1 MYKVYK
7 IVNKVNG
14 KYYIGMTKQ
23 TLIKRF
29 SQHKQ
34 NAKMGKNTYLYNA
47 IRKYGNDNFEIELLL
62 ECSNKEECC
71 NLEIE
76 YISKNKNGYNLA
88 PGGEGGFIVQ
98 DIKSW
103 KCKLKESRKDKT
115 PFLGKTHSEEAKKK
129 CSEASKLYWGS
140 QQTYSW
146 EDIKEYSYK
155 EAKEKFGISTTHY
168 YRLKNKSEEKPLSR
182 SDAAKKGWEIKK
194 LNQQQFESNEL
205 K

>member
-88 PGGEGGFIVQ
+88 PGGEGGFVVQ

-129 CSEASKLYWGS
+129 CSEASKLYWDS

-146 EDIKEYSYK
+146 EDIKKYSYK

>member
-88 PGGEGGFIVQ
+88 PGGEGGFVVQ

-146 EDIKEYSYK
+146 EDIKKYSYK

>member
-76 YISKNKNGYNLA
+76 YSSKNKNGYNLA
-88 PGGEGGFIVQ
+88 PGGEGGFVVQ

>member
-34 NAKMGKNTYLYNA
+34 NAKIGKNTYLYNA

-71 NLEIE
+71 VLEIE

-88 PGGEGGFIVQ
+88 PGGEGGFVVQ
-98 DIKSW
+98 DIESW

-115 PFLGKTHSEEAKKK
+115 PFLGKTHSEETKKK
-129 CSEASKLYWGS
+129 CSEVSKLYWGS
-140 QQTYSW
+140 QQTYNW

-182 SDAAKKGWEIKK
+182 SDAAKRGWEIKK
-194 LNQQQFESNEL
+194 LNQQQFGSNEL

>member
-88 PGGEGGFIVQ
+88 PGGEGGFVVQ

-129 CSEASKLYWGS
+129 CAEASKLY
-140 QQTYSW
+140 
-146 EDIKEYSYK
+146 
-155 EAKEKFGISTTHY
+155 
-168 YRLKNKSEEKPLSR
+168 
-182 SDAAKKGWEIKK
+182 
-194 LNQQQFESNEL
+194 
-205 K
+205 

>member
-88 PGGEGGFIVQ
+88 PGGEGGFVVQ

>member
-34 NAKMGKNTYLYNA
+34 NAKIGKNTYLYNA

-71 NLEIE
+71 VLEIE
-76 YISKNKNGYNLA
+76 YISKNKDGYNLA
-88 PGGEGGFIVQ
+88 PGGEGGFVVQ
-98 DIKSW
+98 DIESW

-115 PFLGKTHSEEAKKK
+115 PFLGKTHSEETKKK

-140 QQTYSW
+140 QQTYNW

-168 YRLKNKSEEKPLSR
+168 YRLRNKSEEKPLSR
-182 SDAAKKGWEIKK
+182 SDAAKEGWKIKK

>member
-34 NAKMGKNTYLYNA
+34 NAKIGKNTYLYNA

-71 NLEIE
+71 VLEIE

-88 PGGEGGFIVQ
+88 PGGEGGFVVQ
-98 DIKSW
+98 DIESW

-115 PFLGKTHSEEAKKK
+115 PFLGKTHSEETKKK
-129 CSEASKLYWGS
+129 CSEVSKLYWDS
-140 QQTYSW
+140 QQTYNW

-182 SDAAKKGWEIKK
+182 SDAAKRGWEIKK
-194 LNQQQFESNEL
+194 LNQQQFGSNEL